1 MKAVYD
7 KHTDTMTLRLSTAEV
22 SESDES
28 HNGVIL
34 DYASD
39 GALVGI
45 EILNASR
52 HVTQPE
58 AFEFRVAT

>member
-7 KHTDTMTLRLSTAEV
+7 KHTDTMTLRLSAAEV
-22 SESDES
+22 SESD
-28 HNGVIL
+28 
-34 DYASD
+34 
-39 GALVGI
+39 GALVSI

-58 AFEFRVAT
+58 AFEFRVST